1 MKGRATRRAASAL
14 GARAASKVTECI
26 LPLRF
31 RPFYMAIH
39 AFHCTDPACKM
50 PRCADAKLILLKI
63 QSHAQQR
70 YCAVRELLGIDVE
83 CKVCKL
89 WRVLHNSRAPRA
101 PSGSSTNVNELPL
114 IPQDL
119 PQELPLIPLEL
130 PHHETPQEN
139 PQIPQEVSE
148 ALRLRLRPRL
158 RELPPDQVKRM
169 LISHVR
175 NCRNRWRCG
184 TCRKVRER
192 LATLRLQL

>member
-1 MKGRATRRAASAL
+1 
-14 GARAASKVTECI
+14 
-26 LPLRF
+26 
-31 RPFYMAIH
+31 MAIH

-101 PSGSSTNVNELPL
+101 PSGSPTNENELPL
-114 IPQDL
+114 TPQDL
-119 PQELPLIPLEL
+119 PQELPLIPQEL
-130 PHHETPQEN
+130 SHHETPQEN
-139 PQIPQEVSE
+139 LQIPQEVSE
-148 ALRLRLRPRL
+148 ALRLRLRLRL

>member
-1 MKGRATRRAASAL
+1 
-14 GARAASKVTECI
+14 
-26 LPLRF
+26 
-31 RPFYMAIH
+31 MAIH
-39 AFHCTDPACKM
+39 AFHCTNPACKM
-50 PRCADAKLILLKI
+50 PQCAGAKLILLKI
-63 QSHAQQR
+63 QTHAQQP

-101 PSGSSTNVNELPL
+101 PSGSPTNENELPL
-114 IPQDL
+114 TPQDL
-119 PQELPLIPLEL
+119 PQELPLIPQEL
-130 PHHETPQEN
+130 SHHETPQEN
-139 PQIPQEVSE
+139 LQIPQEVSE
-148 ALRLRLRPRL
+148 ALRLRLRLRL